1 MSLPTIMRLDRVA
14 VGTAHLAFGNLL
26 LRLCDALGGTH
37 VQCLVRQVVKVK
49 RVRMGVIAAIDTPS
63 GNLEV
68 IQPPPDGCSALVRL
82 GVHKCSVPRLFKTC
96 DTPLLHALLWSRRSH
111 AGPVLAQRRTEL
123 GGPLGSEGV
132 AALSAAKRF
141 FNNRF
146 PRFHMPI
153 IPDMYPCKPDIFE
166 ATYSRA
172 ARAPADS
179 VLEDAARYPVRKV
192 NRYCH
197 ANMCLETDAD
207 HEPDCPQGRAALKQ
221 GDIDCTGGSPC
232 STCPDPKKCAYGC
245 VRQGGA

>member
-49 RVRMGVIAAIDTPS
+49 RVRMGAIAAIDTPS

-68 IQPPPDGCSALVRL
+68 TQPPPDGCSTLVRL
-82 GVHKCSVPRLFKTC
+82 GVHKCSVLRLFKTC

-111 AGPVLAQRRTEL
+111 ARPVLAQRRTEL

-166 ATYSRA
+166 AS
-172 ARAPADS
+172 
-179 VLEDAARYPVRKV
+179 
-192 NRYCH
+192 
-197 ANMCLETDAD
+197 
-207 HEPDCPQGRAALKQ
+207 HES
-221 GDIDCTGGSPC
+221 I
-232 STCPDPKKCAYGC
+232 
-245 VRQGGA
+245 